1 MYTINIYHIF
11 DKLSDD
17 VKNNYICENDKEL
30 ARSLKIQLSNANTIE
45 NDDVTIN
52 LFTFIE
58 GEYSYGKLIARTN
71 ALKEVIDENDS
82 YKIDDVENNYSI
94 TNYLIG
100 MDGVIYNM
108 RDYKSVMDNKDTI
121 RSLGIQKVSQDPTKY
136 RKDAEAEL
144 NKKSTKLDLL
154 KEIQNLV
161 ILTTVYEILEDEADK
176 RKEDI
181 DEYAEENIKEN
192 YISEF
197 DMILDKMDRLF
208 PDSDDIEI
216 TGVEYNGKKI
226 TTDEFTQELSTHRY
240 PGYYEKQIPIEDA
253 LGDTYII
260 HTTRGTVIKKPST
273 DIYDMNIEIEETEK

>member
-11 DKLSDD
+11 DKLSDG
-17 VKNNYICENDKEL
+17 VKNNYICDNEEEL
-30 ARSLKIQLSNANTIE
+30 LRNIQIQLSNANTIE
-45 NDDVTIN
+45 SNDVVIN
-52 LFTFIE
+52 SFVFLDNNMVIDKRNKDIE
-58 GEYSYGKLIARTN
+58 GIVK
-71 ALKEVIDENDS
+71 ENDI
-82 YKIDDVENNYSI
+82 YKLDESKSEVEIS
-94 TNYLIG
+94 NYLIG
-100 MDGVIYNM
+100 TDGCIYNM
-108 RDYKSVMDNKDTI
+108 KNFESVMSNKDTI
-121 RSLGIQKVSQDPTKY
+121 RSLGIQKISQDPTKY

-144 NKKSTKLDLL
+144 NKKSTKLNLL

-161 ILTTVYEILEDEADK
+161 ILTTVYQILEDDAENKKD
-176 RKEDI
+176 EI

-260 HTTRGTVIKKPST
+260 HTTRGIVIKKPST
-273 DIYDMNIEIEETEK
+273 DIYDMDITIEEIEK

>member
-11 DKLSDD
+11 DKLSDG

-144 NKKSTKLDLL
+144 NKKSTKLNLL

>member
-11 DKLSDD
+11 DKLSDG

-58 GEYSYGKLIARTN
+58 GEYSYGNLIARTN

-226 TTDEFTQELSTHRY
+226 STDEFTQELSTHRY

>member
-11 DKLSDD
+11 DKLSDG
-17 VKNNYICENDKEL
+17 VKNNYICDNEEEL
-30 ARSLKIQLSNANTIE
+30 LRNIQIQLSNANTIE
-45 NDDVTIN
+45 SNDVVIN
-52 LFTFIE
+52 SFVFLDNNMDITKRNKDIE
-58 GEYSYGKLIARTN
+58 GIVK
-71 ALKEVIDENDS
+71 ENDL
-82 YKIDDVENNYSI
+82 YKLDDSKSEIEIS
-94 TNYLIG
+94 NYLIG
-100 MDGVIYNM
+100 TDGCIYNM
-108 RDYKSVMDNKDTI
+108 KNFESVMSNKDTI

-144 NKKSTKLDLL
+144 NKKSTKLNLL

-161 ILTTVYEILEDEADK
+161 ILTTVYQILEEDAENKKDE
-176 RKEDI
+176 I

-208 PDSDDIEI
+208 PDTDDIEI

-240 PGYYEKQIPIEDA
+240 PGYYEKQVPIEDT
-253 LGDTYII
+253 LEDTYTIY
-260 HTTRGTVIKKPST
+260 TTRGVVKKSPST

>member
-11 DKLSDD
+11 DKLSDG

>member
-11 DKLSDD
+11 DKLSDG

-161 ILTTVYEILEDEADK
+161 ILTTVYEILEDGADK

>member
-11 DKLSDD
+11 DKLSDG

-45 NDDVTIN
+45 NDDVVIN

-58 GEYSYGKLIARTN
+58 GEYSYGNLIARTN

-144 NKKSTKLDLL
+144 NKKSTKLNLL

-161 ILTTVYEILEDEADK
+161 ILTTVYEILEDDAEKKKD
-176 RKEDI
+176 EI

-240 PGYYEKQIPIEDA
+240 PGYYEKQVPIEDT
-253 LGDTYII
+253 LEDSYTIY
-260 HTTRGTVIKKPST
+260 TTRGIVKKSSST

>member
-11 DKLSDD
+11 DKLSDG
-17 VKNNYICENDKEL
+17 VKNNYICDNEEEL
-30 ARSLKIQLSNANTIE
+30 LRNIQIQLSNANTIE
-45 NDDVTIN
+45 SNDVVIN
-52 LFTFIE
+52 SFVFLDNDMEITKRNKDIE
-58 GEYSYGKLIARTN
+58 GIVK
-71 ALKEVIDENDS
+71 ENDT
-82 YKIDDVENNYSI
+82 YKLDDSKSEVEIS
-94 TNYLIG
+94 NYLIG
-100 MDGVIYNM
+100 TDGCIYNM
-108 RDYKSVMDNKDTI
+108 KNFESVMDNKDTI

-136 RKDAEAEL
+136 RKEAEAEL
-144 NKKSTKLDLL
+144 NKKSTKLNLL
-154 KEIQNLV
+154 KEVQNLV
-161 ILTTVYEILEDEADK
+161 ILTTVYEILEDDAEKKKD
-176 RKEDI
+176 EI

-240 PGYYEKQIPIEDA
+240 PGYYEKQVPIEDT
-253 LGDTYII
+253 LKDSYII
-260 HTTRGTVIKKPST
+260 YTTRGVVKKSPST

>member
-11 DKLSDD
+11 DKLSDG

-30 ARSLKIQLSNANTIE
+30 ARSLKIQLANANTIE

-58 GEYSYGKLIARTN
+58 GEYSYGNLIARTN

-144 NKKSTKLDLL
+144 NKKSTKLNLL

-161 ILTTVYEILEDEADK
+161 ILTTVYEILEDDAEKKKD
-176 RKEDI
+176 EI

-240 PGYYEKQIPIEDA
+240 PGYYEKQVPIEDT
-253 LGDTYII
+253 LKDSYII
-260 HTTRGTVIKKPST
+260 YTTRGVVKKSPSN

>member
-11 DKLSDD
+11 DKLSDG
-17 VKNNYICENDKEL
+17 VKNNYICDNEEEL
-30 ARSLKIQLSNANTIE
+30 LRNIQIQLSNANTIE
-45 NDDVTIN
+45 SNDVVIN
-52 LFTFIE
+52 SFVFLDNNMDIAKRNKDIE
-58 GEYSYGKLIARTN
+58 GIVK
-71 ALKEVIDENDS
+71 ENDL
-82 YKIDDVENNYSI
+82 YKLDESKSEIEIS
-94 TNYLIG
+94 NYLIG
-100 MDGVIYNM
+100 TDGCIYNM
-108 RDYKSVMDNKDTI
+108 KNFESVMSNKDTI
-121 RSLGIQKVSQDPTKY
+121 RSLGIQKISQDPTKY
-136 RKDAEAEL
+136 RKDAEVEL
-144 NKKSTKLDLL
+144 NKKSTKLNLL

-161 ILTTVYEILEDEADK
+161 ILTTVYQILEEDAENKKDE
-176 RKEDI
+176 I

-240 PGYYEKQIPIEDA
+240 PGYYEKQVPIEDT
-253 LGDTYII
+253 LEDTYII
-260 HTTRGTVIKKPST
+260 YTTRGVVKKSPST